1 MGISIVGTCG
11 VFSVG
16 KYFLE
21 TIKVA
26 PEEQP

>member
-1 MGISIVGTCG
+1 MGISLFGTRG

-16 KYFLE
+16 IYFLE